1 MPSRRMHTTSVRVSS
16 LLLLLVVVAAV
27 PVHAQDAPP
36 RIPLFVIDFH
46 PIVPRF
52 PSDSQDLADS
62 RGMTLSELPGTGL
75 GLQAGLHLYPLRF
88 RAVTFGIGGEVLTSR
103 AKQTPPQG
111 SENVRPTEEHFR
123 SIAPQ
128 ISLNFGNGHG
138 WSYLSGG
145 LGQSNWQLKVQGQP
159 DSTADTEPLKTLNY
173 GGGARWFIKPH
184 LAFSFD
190 VRFYAIN
197 PGAPTDTLP
206 GSPRTTLLVIG
217 AGVSVK

>member
-1 MPSRRMHTTSVRVSS
+1 MQTRSARVSS
-16 LLLLLVVVAAV
+16 LLLLLVVAAAA
-27 PVHAQDAPP
+27 PARAQEPPP

-46 PIVPRF
+46 GTVPRF
-52 PSDSQDLADS
+52 PSESQDLADS
-62 RGMTLSELPGTGL
+62 RGMKLAELPGSGL

-88 RAVTFGIGGEVLTSR
+88 RVITFGIGGEVTTSR
-103 AKQTPPQG
+103 SKQTPAAG
-111 SENVRPTEEHFR
+111 SVDLSPTEEHFR

-128 ISLNFGNGHG
+128 LSFNFGNGHG

-145 LGQSNWQLKVQGQP
+145 IGRSNWQLKVQGAE
-159 DSTADTEPLKTLNY
+159 DSLADTESLKTINY

-184 LAFSFD
+184 VAFSFD

-197 PGAPTDTLP
+197 PGTPDVTST

>member
-1 MPSRRMHTTSVRVSS
+1 MRSRRMQTRLARVSS
-16 LLLLLVVVAAV
+16 LLLLCAVVAAA
-27 PVHAQDAPP
+27 PARAQDPPP

-46 PIVPRF
+46 GTLPRF
-52 PSDSQDLADS
+52 PSESQGLADS
-62 RGMTLSELPGTGL
+62 RDMSLAELPGGGL

-88 RAVTFGIGGEVLTSR
+88 RVISFGIGGEVVTSR
-103 AKQTPPQG
+103 AKQTPAEG
-111 SENVRPTEEHFR
+111 SVGLRPTEEHFR

-128 ISLNFGNGHG
+128 LSFNFGNGHG

-145 LGQSNWQLKVQGQP
+145 IGSSNWQLKVQGDQ
-159 DSTADTEPLKTLNY
+159 DSVADTEPLKTINY
-173 GGGARWFIKPH
+173 GGGARWFIRPH

-197 PGAPTDTLP
+197 PGTPAVTAT